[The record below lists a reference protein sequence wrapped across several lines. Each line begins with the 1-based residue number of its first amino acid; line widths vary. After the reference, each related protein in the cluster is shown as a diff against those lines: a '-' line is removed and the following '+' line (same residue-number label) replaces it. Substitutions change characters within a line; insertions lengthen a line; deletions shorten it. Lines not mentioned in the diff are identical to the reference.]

1 MYFVSNC
8 NKTKIINRMKKIF
21 LILLLPAI
29 LFLSCSKDSD
39 NNYHLS
45 FTVNGTAK
53 TYTGYTAAH
62 LEDLGGGDFE
72 LMILGAT
79 NANST
84 TDYLGIYINN
94 SPGGGTLQAGLYT
107 DTSPNRILLSTYGS
121 GALSYEAGH
130 TVAQNGVT
138 YNVTI
143 ANHFKVNITELNT
156 GGVARGTFSGDYYP
170 DGDVHGTKISI
181 TNGEFYVKFQ

>member
-1 MYFVSNC
+1 
-8 NKTKIINRMKKIF
+8 MKKIC

-29 LFLSCSKDSD
+29 LFLSCKKESD
-39 NNYHLS
+39 DNYHVS
-45 FTVNGTAK
+45 FTVNGVAK
-53 TYTGYTAAH
+53 TYTAHTLAH
-62 LEDLGGGDFE
+62 LQDLGGGDFE

-79 NANST
+79 SST
-84 TDYLGIYINN
+84 SFNDYMGIYINN

-107 DTSPNRILLSTYGS
+107 DTSPNRILLSTYGN

-130 TVAQNGVT
+130 TVAENGVT
-138 YNVTI
+138 YSVPI

-156 GGVARGTFSGDYYP
+156 GGTARGTFSGDYYE
-170 DGDVHGTKISI
+170 DGDVHGTKVTI